1 MMWPGPAYLRDMMTP
16 RRWPSRRLTVHCA
29 LSLSFGSPPLKA
41 GRKEPVLVQDRAA
54 LWLPSFRATLSVSS
68 PLLTRAGTRNT
79 GGNTEAASR
88 CNGSAASFSQPVF
101 DCSPSLSYPRPGPMN
116 QTPRCAYMLL
126 LVHVT
131 MCLSISNGYMR
142 LLLWLHPVPVH
153 PIRIEMEI
161 FKRNATPAHM
171 QGNKSEDENRD
182 KTETMEMDTIC
193 VCCCCF
199 ARFICLCGAFPMF
212 PKHYTPSAGCPKHV
226 KLLRSTRCK
235 NHTHS
240 PKTDQ

>member
-1 MMWPGPAYLRDMMTP
+1 MVQRLLFLSRYLT
-16 RRWPSRRLTVHCA
+16 A
-29 LSLSFGSPPLKA
+29 L
-41 GRKEPVLVQDRAA
+41 
-54 LWLPSFRATLSVSS
+54 
-68 PLLTRAGTRNT
+68 
-79 GGNTEAASR
+79 
-88 CNGSAASFSQPVF
+88 
-101 DCSPSLSYPRPGPMN
+101 SLSYPRPGPMN

-131 MCLSISNGYMR
+131 MCLSISNGYVR

-153 PIRIEMEI
+153 PIRTEMEI
-161 FKRNATPAHM
+161 FKRNAMPAHM
-171 QGNKSEDENRD
+171 QGNKSEDGNRD
-182 KTETMEMDTIC
+182 KTEMMEMDTIC

-235 NHTHS
+235 NRTHS
-240 PKTDQ
+240 PKTDQWATSKQMPAFTARPQPPDAFLLLPSVSVPCRKVKDQKKKSCRADVSMMMMMMQDDAKRYRRFGLVR